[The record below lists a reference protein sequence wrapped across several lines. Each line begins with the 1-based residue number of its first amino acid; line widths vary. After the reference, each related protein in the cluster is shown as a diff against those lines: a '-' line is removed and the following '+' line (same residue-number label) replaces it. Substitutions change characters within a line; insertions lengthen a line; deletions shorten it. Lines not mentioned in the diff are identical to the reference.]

1 MNKIARDRFDF
12 AKEEM
17 QQQSQMPDLS
27 DQEGDD
33 QDSRRQNLCRVNSLT
48 VKKIPMSLKSLSLL
62 PNSPNRAKSL
72 MKSLTPMLL
81 ILKPTRETTEES
93 DSDDSDEQSDL

>member
-1 MNKIARDRFDF
+1 MLNLSFTADEQRFLDAIDVAETWEDVEQIARELFDF

-33 QDSRRQNLCRVNSLT
+33 QDSRR
-48 VKKIPMSLKSLSLL
+48 IY
-62 PNSPNRAKSL
+62 A
-72 MKSLTPMLL
+72 
-81 ILKPTRETTEES
+81 E
-93 DSDDSDEQSDL
+93 